1 MMGMENFSPLASDV
15 PSMTNLNEAAAGPH
29 TRTQTSFN
37 KTAAVV
43 SKSGHNTPT
52 RTKSYTVMLHHR
64 QNNSSNVARE
74 ASKTGDY
81 DDRKSG
87 VPHLFL
93 QENDHLNEH
102 SGSVHDLN
110 TPAGDRK
117 IKSIF
122 STKNLNSN
130 ILNDLI
136 SAQDFDDAQMGR
148 DGIK

>member
-1 MMGMENFSPLASDV
+1 MMGMENLSPLASDV
-15 PSMTNLNEAAAGPH
+15 PSMTNLNETAAGPH
-29 TRTQTSFN
+29 TRTQTSLN
-37 KTAAVV
+37 KTGAV

-52 RTKSYTVMLHHR
+52 RTKSYTVMLQQR
-64 QNNSSNVARE
+64 QGTSNNVARE

-81 DDRKSG
+81 EDRKRD
-87 VPHLFL
+87 VPHLYL
-93 QENDHLNEH
+93 QENDHLNEN

-110 TPAGDRK
+110 TPADDRK